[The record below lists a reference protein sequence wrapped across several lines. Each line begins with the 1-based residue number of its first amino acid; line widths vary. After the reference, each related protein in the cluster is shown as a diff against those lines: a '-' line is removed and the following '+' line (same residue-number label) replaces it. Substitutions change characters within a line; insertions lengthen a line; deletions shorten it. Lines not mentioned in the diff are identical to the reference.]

1 MPEMEWSDFWS
12 PVGLSLKVSLLAGII
27 AFLIAGY
34 IAWLMAGKKFWG
46 KTILETIF
54 MLPMVLPPTVVGF
67 LLLMA
72 FGRRSPVGK
81 LFETLAGLPIVFT
94 WGAAV
99 LSAAVVAFP
108 LAYQSAK
115 AGFASIDRDLLSA
128 GRSMGASEW
137 QVLFYI
143 AVPLAQ
149 RSLTTAFVLSF
160 TRALGEFGATL
171 MLAGNIPG
179 RTQTLPTAIYMAV
192 ESGDTTTA
200 WAWAAFMILI
210 SFLLLALSG
219 RRSEKEE

>member
-1 MPEMEWSDFWS
+1 MIHASFWS
-12 PVGLSLKVSLLAGII
+12 PVLLSLKVSLLAGTL
-27 AFLIAGY
+27 AFLLAGWL
-34 IAWLMAGKKFWG
+34 AWLMTGKKFRG
-46 KTILETIF
+46 KIVLETIF

-72 FGRRSPVGK
+72 FGRRSFIGRW
-81 LFETLAGLPIVFT
+81 FETLSGLPIVFT

-99 LSAAVVAFP
+99 LAAAVVAFP

-115 AGFASIDRDLLSA
+115 AGFASIDRDLLAA
-128 GRSMGASEW
+128 GRSLGASEP
-137 QVLFYI
+137 QLLLRVAI
-143 AVPLAQ
+143 PLAG

-192 ESGDTTTA
+192 ESGDTGAA
-200 WAWAAFMILI
+200 WAWAGWMVLI
-210 SFLLLALSG
+210 SFLLLACFG
-219 RRSEKEE
+219 PRTERKE

>member
-1 MPEMEWSDFWS
+1 MERSDFWS

-34 IAWLMAGKKFWG
+34 IAWLMSGKKFWG
-46 KTILETIF
+46 KTIVETIF

-67 LLLMA
+67 LLLVA
-72 FGRRSPVGK
+72 FGRRSPIGK
-81 LFETLAGLPIVFT
+81 LFEALAGMPIVFS

-115 AGFASIDRDLLSA
+115 AGFLSIDKDLLSA
-128 GRSMGASEW
+128 ARSMGASEW
-137 QVLFYI
+137 KVLWWI
-143 AVPLAQ
+143 AIPLAQ
-149 RSLTTAFVLSF
+149 RTLMTAFVLAF

-171 MLAGNIPG
+171 MIAGNIPG

-192 ESGDTTTA
+192 ESGETSSA
-200 WAWAAFMILI
+200 WAWAGLMILM
-210 SFLLLALSG
+210 SFLLLAVFGPRTEREL
-219 RRSEKEE
+219 

>member
-1 MPEMEWSDFWS
+1 MEWSDFWS

-27 AFLIAGY
+27 AFLISGY
-34 IAWLMAGKKFWG
+34 AAWVMSRKKFRG
-46 KTILETIF
+46 KMILETVF

-81 LFETLAGLPIVFT
+81 LFEALAGMPIVFS

-99 LSAAVVAFP
+99 LAASIVAFP
-108 LAYQSAK
+108 LGYQSAK
-115 AGFASIDRDLLSA
+115 AGFLSIDRDLLSA

-137 QVLFYI
+137 QVLLWI
-143 AVPLAQ
+143 AIPLAQ
-149 RSLTTAFVLSF
+149 RTLVTAFVLSF

-192 ESGDTTTA
+192 ESGDTSSA
-200 WAWAAFMILI
+200 WAWAGLMILI
-210 SFLLLALSG
+210 SFLLLAFCGS
-219 RRSEKEE
+219 RTEREI